1 IPEYPAPST
10 RRPSWRTN
18 PEQWHNIPPW
28 RTGGTCPLSI
38 HARRISLVRRSG
50 QARDCFPWDAP
61 ESLAA
66 KNRRSES
73 QCFPRPVL
81 RHPSVSQWRP
91 QGGRRLQIQRRRR
104 NRKER
109 RGATALSR
117 SEEHTSEL
125 QSLMRISY
133 AVFCLKKKKRKKPQ
147 KKTYE

>member
-1 IPEYPAPST
+1 M
-10 RRPSWRTN
+10 
-18 PEQWHNIPPW
+18 
-28 RTGGTCPLSI
+28 
-38 HARRISLVRRSG
+38 RISDWSSDVCSSDL
-50 QARDCFPWDAP
+50 RDCFPWDAP

-109 RGATALSR
+109 RGATALSSPSNYELR
-117 SEEHTSEL
+117 KRADRPSCIPRRVLGFSLGSQFSGFLTEVQGQSHALNSIKPGFVKFEHKGKN
-125 QSLMRISY
+125 R
-133 AVFCLKKKKRKKPQ
+133 
-147 KKTYE
+147 